1 MACFPSGQ
9 PCISPRFFAARLS
22 PNGEPKAWKPTDG
35 DTVFVGRMSTRTKKP
50 ATHISPENNSSNRS
64 PRPRRYARPGK
75 FSLFFDRRRCILKII
90 RIENKVGD
98 QRSPSPGKGARRLYR
113 DIGPDPGG
121 HGSGFD
127 NFGGV
132 SVAGDLHC
140 HTKISDG
147 SMGIDELIA
156 FAKRRG
162 LSAISITDH
171 DTTASAIRAV
181 VIGRRQQINVI
192 HGVELSTWDT
202 PRTGRRIC
210 SVISAIFPIG
220 WRPVPAVSARTAKG
234 LHDHDTQGDAVLS
247 YPVGNDRQM
256 RHGQHQYFQAAHHAR
271 PDGRRL
277 RGHHLRRAV

>member
-1 MACFPSGQ
+1 METHGWRYCFRWTYVHTHEEACDPYFPGKIT
-9 PCISPRFFAARLS
+9 P
-22 PNGEPKAWKPTDG
+22 PTGAPALG
-35 DTVFVGRMSTRTKKP
+35 DTP
-50 ATHISPENNSSNRS
+50 A
-64 PRPRRYARPGK
+64 PGK

-171 DTTASAIRAV
+171 DTTASATRAV
-181 VIGRRQQINVI
+181 VIGYVSR
-192 HGVELSTWDT
+192 STSFTEWSCPPGT
-202 PRTGRRIC
+202 RPGTGRRIC

-220 WRPVPAVSARTAKG
+220 WRPVPPYRREPQKASMTMIRKVMRY
-234 LHDHDTQGDAVLS
+234 
-247 YPVGNDRQM
+247 YPIPLEMIVKCATGSTNIFKQ
-256 RHGQHQYFQAAHHAR
+256 HHAR